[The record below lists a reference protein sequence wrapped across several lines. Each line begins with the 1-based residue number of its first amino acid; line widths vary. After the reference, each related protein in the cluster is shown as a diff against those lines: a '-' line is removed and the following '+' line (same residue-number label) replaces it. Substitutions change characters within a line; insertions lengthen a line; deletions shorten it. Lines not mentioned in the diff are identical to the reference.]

1 MQPQLII
8 DIIGWVGAI
17 TLLLA
22 YGAVSRGMVQGTS
35 FGYQLANAIG
45 SVGLL
50 LNSTYYH
57 AFPSTFVNIVWV
69 GIAVVTMAKYRGRS
83 KPAGETTTS
92 DSIGRR

>member
-22 YGAVSRGMVQGTS
+22 YGSVSRGMVQGTS

-45 SVGLL
+45 SGGLL
-50 LNSTYYH
+50 LNSTYHH

-69 GIAVVTMAKYRGRS
+69 GIAIVTMVKYRGRS
-83 KPAGETTTS
+83 KPAGENITS
-92 DSIGRR
+92 D